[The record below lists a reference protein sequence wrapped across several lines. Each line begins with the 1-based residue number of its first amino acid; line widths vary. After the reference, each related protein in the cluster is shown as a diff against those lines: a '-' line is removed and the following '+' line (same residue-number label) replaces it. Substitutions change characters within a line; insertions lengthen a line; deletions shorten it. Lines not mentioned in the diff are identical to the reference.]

1 VGFLDELRSANKGA
15 QAERD
20 RRRALKAWARAH
32 ARGVAPDGGPEGN
45 GDVATMTEREA
56 EGDRLEAV
64 SGEAAAEQARQP
76 EPRFTVLRT
85 PGGIGFSVLLFL
97 LILWPFALPAFNRSN
112 FLEIQRILVFAMI
125 VMGLNLIAGYTGQL
139 SLGQKIFVLI
149 GGYSVGVLT
158 TEFSDGFLG
167 NHWIALI
174 VATLAGML
182 FGALLGLPALRVK
195 GAYLSIVTLAF
206 VPIFYVAFNSQFL
219 KGIFNAAQG
228 ISDIKTPIGNLARP
242 PQRIVT
248 FPFTDKGMTDY
259 DYYIFVVIMFGVL
272 FFLARN
278 IVKSRWGR
286 GMTAV
291 RESEI
296 AAKSSGVRVYKV
308 KVNAF
313 MISAAYASLAG
324 AMLTTFTTGQISPES
339 AAAVHIRDS
348 FVYVVMMIIGGTGT
362 LAGPIVGAAS
372 VHAIRQF
379 LIPQVQETFGL
390 NLLSWTTTI
399 LAVLALV
406 SVITAPAGT
415 VGIFNERRE
424 RAKARRRR
432 KEGEAPIARLPD
444 ALVRPRVRTEGVSG
458 GDIVMET
465 KEMSKIFGGLRAN
478 DKVSIKVQ
486 RGTVHSLIG
495 PNGSGKTTFI
505 NVVTGVYTPEE
516 GEVWF
521 GGDRIDGQPAFV
533 TVEKGMGRTFQN
545 LQIWRRMTVLENVMV
560 GLHTRA
566 KAGFVANMIRTPL
579 ARREE
584 AEIKARAMGLLQFVG
599 LEKWAE
605 IPAGALP
612 YGPQRYLEIARA
624 LALDPIL
631 CILDEPAA
639 GLNPAEVRDLMG
651 VIRRIKETGITVFVI
666 EHHMDLVMGVSD
678 EISVLDYGKKI
689 AEGTPAEVQANERV
703 IEAYLGAEAVEH
715 AGA

>member
-1 VGFLDELRSANKGA
+1 MGFLDDLKGANRDA

-32 ARGVAPDGGPEGN
+32 ARGAVGRPEGN
-45 GDVATMTEREA
+45 GDVATMPA
-56 EGDRLEAV
+56 EEEKGDRLEAV
-64 SGEAAAEQARQP
+64 SGEAAAEQARKP
-76 EPRFTVLRT
+76 EARFKVVTS
-85 PGGIGFSVLLFL
+85 PGGIAFSVLLFL
-97 LILWPFALPAFNRSN
+97 LLIWPFALPAFNRSN
-112 FLEIQRILVFAMI
+112 FLEIQRILVFAII

-158 TEFSDGFLG
+158 TEFQSGFLG

-174 VATLAGML
+174 VATLFGML

-242 PQRIVT
+242 PERVVT
-248 FPFTDKGMTDY
+248 FPFTSRGMTDY

-362 LAGPIVGAAS
+362 LAGPLVGAAS

-379 LIPQVQETFGL
+379 LIPQVQEAFGL

-406 SVITAPAGT
+406 SVITAPGGT
-415 VGIFNERRE
+415 VGIFNDRRE
-424 RAKARRRR
+424 RAKARQRR
-432 KEGEAPIARLPD
+432 KQGDAPIARLPE
-444 ALVRPRVRTEGVSG
+444 ALVRPRVRTTGVTG

-478 DKVSIKVQ
+478 DKVSIAVK

-521 GGDRIDGQPAFV
+521 GGDRIDGKPAFV

-545 LQIWRRMTVLENVMV
+545 LQIWRRMTVVENVMV
-560 GLHTRA
+560 GLH
-566 KAGFVANMIRTPL
+566 
-579 ARREE
+579 
-584 AEIKARAMGLLQFVG
+584 
-599 LEKWAE
+599 
-605 IPAGALP
+605 
-612 YGPQRYLEIARA
+612 
-624 LALDPIL
+624 
-631 CILDEPAA
+631 
-639 GLNPAEVRDLMG
+639 
-651 VIRRIKETGITVFVI
+651 
-666 EHHMDLVMGVSD
+666 
-678 EISVLDYGKKI
+678 
-689 AEGTPAEVQANERV
+689 
-703 IEAYLGAEAVEH
+703 
-715 AGA
+715 

>member
-1 VGFLDELRSANKGA
+1 MGFLDDLKGANKDA

-20 RRRALKAWARAH
+20 RRRALKAWARAR
-32 ARGVAPDGGPEGN
+32 ARGSVPAGEPEGN
-45 GDVATMTEREA
+45 GDGSAPSGA
-56 EGDRLEAV
+56 GDRLEAV
-64 SGEAAAEQARQP
+64 SGEAAAEEARRP
-76 EPRFTVLRT
+76 EPRFKVLT
-85 PGGIGFSVLLFL
+85 SPGGIAFSVLIVVLM
-97 LILWPFALPAFNRSN
+97 LWPYVLPGFNRSN
-112 FLEIQRILVFAMI
+112 FLEIQRILYFAI
-125 VMGLNLIAGYTGQL
+125 VVMGLNLIAGYTGQL

-149 GGYSVGVLT
+149 GGYTVGVLT
-158 TEFSDGFLG
+158 TEFSSGFLG

-174 VATLAGML
+174 ISALFGML

-219 KGIFNAAQG
+219 KPIFNAAQG
-228 ISDIKTPIGNLARP
+228 ISDIKTPIGNVARP
-242 PQRIVT
+242 PNRVVT

-259 DYYIFVVIMFGVL
+259 DYYIFVVILFGVL

-278 IVKSRWGR
+278 LVKSRWGR

-308 KVNAF
+308 KVTAF
-313 MISAAYASLAG
+313 MISAAYASLGG

-348 FVYVVMMIIGGTGT
+348 FVFVVMMIIGGTGT

-379 LIPQVQETFGL
+379 LIPQVQESFGL

-406 SVITAPAGT
+406 SVITAPSGT

-424 RAKARRRR
+424 RAKGRKRR
-432 KEGEAPIARLPD
+432 KHPEPPQARLPE
-444 ALVRPRVRTEGVSG
+444 ALVRPRVRTEGVTG
-458 GDIVMET
+458 GDIVLET

-478 DKVSIKVQ
+478 DKVSIAVK

-505 NVVTGVYTPEE
+505 NVVTGVYVPEE

-521 GGDRIDGQPAFV
+521 GGERIDGKPAFV

-545 LQIWRRMTVLENVMV
+545 LQIWRRMTVVENVMV
-560 GLHTRA
+560 GLHSRA
-566 KAGFVANMIRTPL
+566 KAGFVANMIRTPV

-584 AEIKARAMGLLQFVG
+584 AEIKARALGLLQFVG
-599 LEKWAE
+599 LEKWADV
-605 IPAGALP
+605 PAGALP

-651 VIRRIKETGITVFVI
+651 VIRRIKETGITTFVI

-715 AGA
+715 VGA

>member
-1 VGFLDELRSANKGA
+1 MGLLDDFKIANKQA

-32 ARGVAPDGGPEGN
+32 ARGAVPTGEPEGN
-45 GDVATMTEREA
+45 GEAGVGGREPA
-56 EGDRLEAV
+56 DRLEVV
-64 SGEAAAEQARQP
+64 SGEAAAEQARKP
-76 EPRFTVLRT
+76 EARFKVITS
-85 PGGIGFSVLLFL
+85 PGGIAFSVLLLLL
-97 LILWPFALPAFNRSN
+97 LIWPFGLPAFNASN
-112 FLEIQRILVFAMI
+112 FLEIQNILIFAMI

-149 GGYSVGVLT
+149 GGYTVGVLT
-158 TEFSDGFLG
+158 TEYSSGFFG

-174 VATLAGML
+174 FATVIGML

-228 ISDIKTPIGNLARP
+228 ISDIKTPVGNIARP
-242 PQRIVT
+242 PQRVVT
-248 FPFTDKGMTDY
+248 FPFSDRAMTDY

-278 IVKSRWGR
+278 LVKSRWGR

-308 KVNAF
+308 KVTAF

-324 AMLTTFTTGQISPES
+324 AMLTTLTTGQISPG
-339 AAAVHIRDS
+339 AAPAVHIRDS

-379 LIPQVQETFGL
+379 IIPEVSDVL
-390 NLLSWTTTI
+390 NVSLLNWTTTI

-406 SVITAPAGT
+406 SVITAPGGT
-415 VGIFNERRE
+415 VGIFNDRRE
-424 RAKARRRR
+424 RNKARKRR
-432 KEGEAPIARLPD
+432 KEGDIPIPRLPEE
-444 ALVRPRVRTEGVSG
+444 LVRPRVRTTDVSG
-458 GDIVMET
+458 GEVVMET

-478 DKVSIKVQ
+478 DKVSIRVR

-521 GGDRIDGQPAFV
+521 GGDRIDGKPAFV

-545 LQIWRRMTVLENVMV
+545 LQIWRRMTCIENVMV

-566 KAGFVANMIRTPL
+566 KAGFVANMVRTPL

-599 LEKWAE
+599 LEKWADV
-605 IPAGALP
+605 PAGALP

-678 EISVLDYGKKI
+678 DISVLDYGKKI

-703 IEAYLGAEAVEH
+703 IEAYLGAEALEH
-715 AGA
+715 MGA

>member
-1 VGFLDELRSANKGA
+1 MSLLDELRVANREA

-20 RRRALKAWARAH
+20 RRRALKAWARAR
-32 ARGVAPDGGPEGN
+32 ARGAVPTDSEMAGDGDGAAMPREAPDRLR
-45 GDVATMTEREA
+45 DVSA
-56 EGDRLEAV
+56 
-64 SGEAAAEQARQP
+64 EAAAELARKP
-76 EPRFTVLRT
+76 ESRLKVITS
-85 PGGIGFSVLLFL
+85 PGGIAFSVLILL
-97 LILWPFALPAFNRSN
+97 LILWPYGLPAFNASN
-112 FLEIQRILVFAMI
+112 FLEVQKILVFAMV

-139 SLGQKIFVLI
+139 SLGQKIFVLV
-149 GGYSVGVLT
+149 GGYTTGVLT
-158 TEFSDGFLG
+158 TRFDTGFLG
-167 NHWIALI
+167 NHWISLI
-174 VATLAGML
+174 VAVLIGMAV
-182 FGALLGLPALRVK
+182 GALLGLPALRVK

-206 VPIFYVAFNSQFL
+206 VPIFFVAFNSQLL
-219 KGIFNAAQG
+219 KPVFNSAQG
-228 ISDIKTPIGNLARP
+228 ISDIKTPVGNLARP

-248 FPFTDKGMTDY
+248 FPFSSKAMTDY
-259 DYYIFVVIMFGVL
+259 DYYIFVVIAFAVL

-278 IVKSRWGR
+278 LVKSRWGR

-324 AMLTTFTTGQISPES
+324 AMLTTLSTGQISPES

-362 LAGPIVGAAS
+362 LAGPIVGATS
-372 VHAIRQF
+372 VQAIRQF
-379 LIPQVQETFGL
+379 LIPRVSSAFHL

-399 LAVLALV
+399 LAVLALF
-406 SVITAPAGT
+406 SVITAPSGT
-415 VGIFNERRE
+415 VGVIKERME
-424 RAKARRRR
+424 RNKARKRR
-432 KEGEAPIARLPD
+432 KQPDVKPAPLPA
-444 ALVRPRVRTEGVSG
+444 ALVRPRVRTEGVTG
-458 GDIVMET
+458 GDIVLET

-478 DKVSIKVQ
+478 DKVSIQVR
-486 RGTVHSLIG
+486 RGSVHSLIG

-521 GGDRIDGQPAFV
+521 GGDRIDGKPAFV
-533 TVEKGMGRTFQN
+533 TVERGMGRTFQN
-545 LQIWRRMTVLENVMV
+545 LQIWRRMSVVENVMV

-566 KAGFVANMIRTPL
+566 KAGFTANMIRTPL

-584 AEIKARAMGLLQFVG
+584 SEIKARALGLLEFVG
-599 LEKWAE
+599 LESWADS
-605 IPAGALP
+605 PAGALP

-678 EISVLDYGKKI
+678 RISVLDYGKKI
-689 AEGTPAEVQANERV
+689 ADGTPAEVQADERV
-703 IEAYLGAEAVEH
+703 IEAYLGAEALEH
-715 AGA
+715 VG

>member
-1 VGFLDELRSANKGA
+1 MGFLDDLKGANRDA

-32 ARGVAPDGGPEGN
+32 ARGAVGRPEGN
-45 GDVATMTEREA
+45 GDVATMPA
-56 EGDRLEAV
+56 EEEKGDRLEAV
-64 SGEAAAEQARQP
+64 SGEAAAEQARKP
-76 EPRFTVLRT
+76 EARFKVVTS
-85 PGGIGFSVLLFL
+85 PGGIAFSVLLFL
-97 LILWPFALPAFNRSN
+97 LLIWPFALPAFNRSN
-112 FLEIQRILVFAMI
+112 FLEIQRILVFAII

-158 TEFSDGFLG
+158 TEFQSGFLG

-174 VATLAGML
+174 VATLFGML

-242 PQRIVT
+242 PERVVT
-248 FPFTDKGMTDY
+248 FPFTSRGMTDY

-362 LAGPIVGAAS
+362 LAGPLVGAAS

-379 LIPQVQETFGL
+379 LIPQVQEAFGL

-406 SVITAPAGT
+406 SVITAPGGT
-415 VGIFNERRE
+415 VGIFNDRRE
-424 RAKARRRR
+424 RAKARQRR
-432 KEGEAPIARLPD
+432 KQGDAPIARLPE
-444 ALVRPRVRTEGVSG
+444 ALVRPRVRTTGVTG

-478 DKVSIKVQ
+478 DKVSIAVK
-486 RGTVHSLIG
+486 RGSVHSLIG

-521 GGDRIDGQPAFV
+521 GGDRIDGKPAFV

-566 KAGFVANMIRTPL
+566 KAGFVANMVRTPL

-605 IPAGALP
+605 VPAGALP

-715 AGA
+715 AGV